1 MQINPGPSPNP
12 HLYRLLKPI
21 VAEEG
26 PCPLSDKVTISPQ
39 ALARKVPTTLD
50 SLLHFPERVAAVFS
64 VAHTVITCLA
74 GPLGIVLGSLGAVA
88 IPTGVLAH
96 RRYSAKQ
103 EP

>member
-1 MQINPGPSPNP
+1 MQVNSAPAPNP
-12 HLYRLLKPI
+12 QLYRLLKP
-21 VAEEG
+21 VLGEDEG
-26 PCPLSDKVTISPQ
+26 PTLTDLVTLSPQ

-50 SLLHFPERVAAVFS
+50 SLVHLPERVAAVFS
-64 VAHTVITCLA
+64 VAHTVVGWLA

-96 RRYSAKQ
+96 RRYCAKQ

>member
-1 MQINPGPSPNP
+1 VHINPSSAPNP
-12 HLYRLLKPI
+12 YLYKLLQPI
-21 VAEEG
+21 VAVE
-26 PCPLSDKVTISPQ
+26 PSSSLADLVTISPQ

-50 SLLHFPERVAAVFS
+50 SLIHFPERISAVFS
-64 VAHTVITCLA
+64 IAHNLVSWLV

-96 RRYSAKQ
+96 RMSQSKQ